1 LDGKSNPEDCTVR
14 HKLNPKEIESLP
26 SGTYGDGNNL
36 YLVVKGSGSRAYML
50 RYSWNGRPQKMGL
63 GSVRDSSLSEARDA
77 AIDANRL
84 IAKGINPR
92 EDRDVKR
99 YVEGSVLFGEFAEE
113 LRLKKEKGFKHKAH
127 KAKWKRTVDTH
138 SKPLHKKRIDL
149 IDTNDVLA
157 VLEPIWLATP
167 VAARDV
173 RQHLETIFSAANA
186 AGHRKAENPA
196 LWKGNLE
203 HLLPKSKRKGKVRGP
218 HPSLAYE
225 ELPAFM
231 AELAAIDTVG
241 ARMLETCIL
250 TIARTNEII
259 NMRWP
264 DIDMDKATW
273 TVPRELMK
281 MDRDHVVPLSHP
293 VMKFLLLA
301 CETRFG
307 DYVFPGRTRGE
318 PMSNMTMLELLKD
331 MRRTNITVH
340 GFRATFRTW
349 ADEEMN
355 FSNQAVEFCLA
366 HVPGDEAE
374 KAYRRRSMF
383 GKRQQIMETWGSF
396 ATKPPSN
403 VISTDGKRAA

>member
-1 LDGKSNPEDCTVR
+1 
-14 HKLNPKEIESLP
+14 
-26 SGTYGDGNNL
+26 
-36 YLVVKGSGSRAYML
+36 
-50 RYSWNGRPQKMGL
+50 
-63 GSVRDSSLSEARDA
+63 LSEARDA

-84 IAKGINPR
+84 LAKGINPR
-92 EDRDVKR
+92 EDRDEKR
-99 YVEGSVLFGEFAEE
+99 YAQGAVLFFDFAEA
-113 LRLKKEKGFKHKAH
+113 LRLTKQEAFKHEAH
-127 KAKWKRTVDTH
+127 KAKWKRTVH
-138 SKPLHKKRIDL
+138 VHAKPLHKKRLDL

-157 VLEPIWLATP
+157 VLKPIWIIKP

-173 RQHLETIFSAANA
+173 RQHLEVILSAAKA
-186 AGHRKAENPA
+186 AGHRRKDSDNPA
-196 LWKGNLE
+196 RWKGNLE

-225 ELPAFM
+225 ELSRFM
-231 AELAAIDTVG
+231 AELAAIDTIG

-250 TIARTNEII
+250 TCARTNEII

-273 TVPRELMK
+273 TLPRDLMK
-281 MDRDHVVPLSHP
+281 MDRDHVVPLSRP
-293 VMKFLLLA
+293 VMTFLRSA
-301 CETRFG
+301 HETRFG

-366 HVPGDEAE
+366 HVPGDQAE

-383 GKRQQIMETWGSF
+383 QKRQQIMQAWGAF
-396 ATKPPSN
+396 ATKPPAKVVS
-403 VISTDGKRAA
+403 IDGKRAA